1 MREGIRPGTEKR
13 CEMLR
18 IYMEKGLPLSMI
30 GQYTQRMRGKT
41 DEEKERIAEQV
52 ILELQNSSSSVQT
65 P

>member
-1 MREGIRPGTEKR
+1 MRKGIQPGTEKR

-30 GQYTQRMRGKT
+30 GQYTKQMRGKT

-52 ILELQNSSSSVQT
+52 ILELESKSSSA
-65 P
+65 PIP